1 MGRRAGFGHQNTRR
15 LAGWLS
21 GCSVFM
27 SFRLKTII
35 GVGLIEAI
43 FLGILLWTGL
53 GFLSKTAESEF
64 VQRSDATLRAF
75 AVAATDSLISSDLGS
90 LNSLTREMLKYPGVV
105 YARIRDADGQ
115 IISEAGERKFL
126 ERPTQSVTNLSDL
139 SGDVWDKST
148 TIQAGGASFGKLE
161 VGVSASD
168 LQSKQREARRFGIGM
183 VLTEMVLVA
192 IFSWLL
198 GSFLTRQ
205 LSNLSGAS
213 KLLASGALGTQIEVR
228 GRDELAATAL
238 AFNEMS
244 TRLKS
249 AYDELVAN
257 ETSLRLVLDNI
268 VDGIITVGSQ
278 NRILSAS
285 ATAERILDVDR
296 SRLLDGDLVAL
307 FPPESRSVVQRG
319 VESSAGGASVSVLV
333 QYEKRSGEIVW
344 LDVQLSPIK
353 NTNAGGIEEHS
364 GRATA
369 LAIVRDVTQKVLT
382 DQELRLRG
390 RIIETSTVGT
400 VIADARLPG
409 LPIIDVNPAF
419 ETITGYSRAEAQG
432 RSCRFLQGPDTDKA
446 SIQRIRDGLANQQE
460 ISELLLNYRR
470 DGVPF
475 WNELRIMPIRDRSDV
490 VTHFVALQS
499 DVTARVTSQQELV
512 RREAYLRQVLNGT
525 HDGIVVF
532 DEQGSIESFNTG
544 AEDMFDCAAH
554 DAIGQPVSDIIA
566 LQIKADAAVPHP
578 FNNPKDC
585 AAANQELEFEAKR
598 KDGTAIWVAMRL
610 SELSSTGLLRFMA
623 VVHDITERKNT
634 ENELRTA
641 KVVAENAAN
650 AKSEFLANMS
660 HEIRT
665 PMHGVLGSL
674 EMMRDTSM
682 TSSQQRYVAT
692 ATNSAT
698 VLLTVIDEILD
709 FSRLEAGK
717 LRIEVLDFALRDTVE
732 DVSTMFA
739 QRSHA
744 KGIELACFIDPKVP
758 DMLRGDPIRLRQV
771 LTNLIGNA
779 IKFTDR
785 GEVVVT
791 VSLDDKAAGGDML
804 RFEVR
809 DTGIGIAT
817 EKQNALFQPF
827 VQADSTTSRRFGGSG
842 LGLSIAR
849 RLVELMGGSIGFSS
863 TDGKGS
869 NFWFKLPVLVS
880 DNKPSQWH
888 APDFSGTRILVV
900 DDNTTNRI
908 ILHRYLTSWGGQ
920 SDSASSAQEAIAKLQ
935 DAEIAGRPYDLAL
948 LDLNMPQMDGYQ
960 LVQVIQSDSKLAQ
973 MPVIMLSSS
982 TQDSVRMRGLRVD
995 IWLDKPVRQSDL
1007 HDAIATLMGSN
1018 RKSPVA
1024 PKAGGLLV
1032 ETQFAGERI
1041 LLVEDNPVTSDVGSE
1056 MLRKRGFK
1064 VSVAADGAAAVMAV
1078 QSQEFDLIL
1087 MDIQMPGMDGYTATG
1102 HIRKWE
1108 ADTARRALPIIALTA
1123 HALPSDRAKCLAA
1136 GMDDFVTKPYS
1147 GESLVTVIARWLTP
1161 PSVNPIPIENR
1172 IPVIDSARIAEVKSV
1187 MQDGTK
1193 ALLEKA
1199 ILAIRTQVNALLA
1212 AHQSG
1217 DLAVGREIVHRL
1229 KNTAGDVGANR
1240 LHALASDLEKAFV
1253 TGAVP
1258 AEPFALLGLVSE
1270 EALQGLQKV
1279 IQAA

>member
-1 MGRRAGFGHQNTRR
+1 MT
-15 LAGWLS
+15 
-21 GCSVFM
+21 
-27 SFRLKTII
+27 
-35 GVGLIEAI
+35 
-43 FLGILLWTGL
+43 
-53 GFLSKTAESEF
+53 
-64 VQRSDATLRAF
+64 
-75 AVAATDSLISSDLGS
+75 
-90 LNSLTREMLKYPGVV
+90 
-105 YARIRDADGQ
+105 
-115 IISEAGERKFL
+115 
-126 ERPTQSVTNLSDL
+126 
-139 SGDVWDKST
+139 
-148 TIQAGGASFGKLE
+148 SFGKLE

-168 LQSKQREARRFGIGM
+168 LQSKQREARQFGVGL
-183 VLTEMVLVA
+183 VLTEMLLVA

-205 LSNLSGAS
+205 LDNLSSAA

-228 GRDELAATAL
+228 GRDELAATAQ
-238 AFNEMS
+238 AFNAMS

-249 AYDELVAN
+249 AYDEIVAN

-268 VDGIITVGSQ
+268 VDGIVTIDDK

-285 ATAERILDVDR
+285 ATAERILELEKG
-296 SRLLDGDLVAL
+296 SLLNGDLVAL
-307 FPPESRSVVQRG
+307 FPPDGRSVVRRG
-319 VESSAGGASVSVLV
+319 AESVAGGASVSVLV
-333 QYEKRSGEIVW
+333 QYEKRSGAVVW
-344 LDVQLSPIK
+344 LDIQLSPIK
-353 NTNAGGIEEHS
+353 NPNAGEIDGQS
-364 GRATA
+364 GQATA
-369 LAIVRDVTQKVLT
+369 LAIVRDVTQKVLI

-390 RIIETSTVGT
+390 RIIESSTVGT

-409 LPIIDVNPAF
+409 FPIVDVNPAF
-419 ETITGYSRAEAQG
+419 VAITGYSPAEAQG

-446 SIQRIRDGLANQQE
+446 SIQKIRDGLAKQQE
-460 ISELLLNYRR
+460 INVLLLNYRR
-470 DGVPF
+470 DGTPF
-475 WNELRIMPIRDRSDV
+475 WNDLRIMPIRDKSDV

-499 DVTARVTSQQELV
+499 DVTARVTSQQELA

-532 DEQGSIESFNTG
+532 DEQGLIESFNTG
-544 AEDMFDCAAH
+544 AEAMFGCAAH

-566 LQIKADAAVPHP
+566 LQIKAEAAVQHP
-578 FNNPKDC
+578 FNHLHDW
-585 AAANQELEFEAKR
+585 AAADQELAFEAKR
-598 KDGTAIWVAMRL
+598 KDGAALWVAIRL
-610 SELSSTGLLRFMA
+610 RELSGTGLLRYIA
-623 VVHDITERKNT
+623 VVHDITERKT
-634 ENELRTA
+634 IEHELRTA
-641 KVVAENAAN
+641 KDVAENAAN

-674 EMMRDTSM
+674 EMMRDTAM

-739 QRSHA
+739 QRAHA

-785 GEVVVT
+785 GEVVIT
-791 VSLDDKAAGGDML
+791 VSLEDNAFGGDML

-809 DTGIGIAT
+809 DTGIGIASD
-817 EKQNALFQPF
+817 KQTALFQPF

-863 TDGKGS
+863 ADGKGS
-869 NFWFKLPVLVS
+869 SFWFKLPALIS
-880 DNKPSQWH
+880 DNKPSQWR

-948 LDLNMPQMDGYQ
+948 LDLNMPHMDGYE

-973 MPVIMLSSS
+973 MPLIMLSSS
-982 TQDSVRMRGLRVD
+982 VQDSVRMRGLRVD

-1007 HDAIATLMGSN
+1007 HDAIATLLGGN
-1018 RKSPVA
+1018 RKSPPA

-1056 MLRKRGFK
+1056 MLRKRGFR

-1078 QSQEFDLIL
+1078 QSQEFDLVL
-1087 MDIQMPGMDGYTATG
+1087 MDIQMPGMDGYAATG

-1108 ADTARRALPIIALTA
+1108 ADTARRPLPIIALTA

-1161 PSVNPIPIENR
+1161 PGAIQAPSENR
-1172 IPVIDSARIAEVKSV
+1172 VPVIDMARIAEVKSV
-1187 MQDGTK
+1187 MQGGTN

-1199 ILAIRTQVNALLA
+1199 ILAMRSQVKALQL
-1212 AHQSG
+1212 AHQAG
-1217 DLAVGREIVHRL
+1217 DLAAGREVVHRL

-1253 TGAVP
+1253 KGAIP
-1258 AEPFALLGLVSE
+1258 TEPLGQLGSVSE
-1270 EALQGLQKV
+1270 EAIQGLQKE